1 MFYRSP
7 YQHVMMFQSLVHHC
21 PVQLCLKRWTFL
33 PSLHCINCSWVKLSM
48 SSHGVV
54 ILHSLYCSS
63 RDQSLG
69 TSSSPNSSMQKQH
82 VTRQTSLLSWRYGLI
97 SLIHWEFK
105 ARPLSVLYLYLCVW
119 GVCFYTCM
127 IWVCL
132 QERTRTALLEVLVQE
147 LARKTNELS
156 GTSSPGPVS
165 SKDSRNFMD
174 NIKRALSKKEP
185 RVTESSTRRS
195 NGSASLTPVGE
206 DQSASVRHSIQLSY
220 NVNNLVIVYSHP
232 KMLISL

>member
-1 MFYRSP
+1 MGFI
-7 YQHVMMFQSLVHHC
+7 HVPMCM
-21 PVQLCLKRWTFL
+21 R
-33 PSLHCINCSWVKLSM
+33 
-48 SSHGVV
+48 
-54 ILHSLYCSS
+54 
-63 RDQSLG
+63 
-69 TSSSPNSSMQKQH
+69 
-82 VTRQTSLLSWRYGLI
+82 
-97 SLIHWEFK
+97 
-105 ARPLSVLYLYLCVW
+105 
-119 GVCFYTCM
+119 VCFYTCM
-127 IWVCL
+127 IWVSL

-147 LARKTNELS
+147 LARKTNELC

-206 DQSASVRHSIQLSY
+206 DQSASVSHSLQPSY

-232 KMLISL
+232 KMLISLLSAILTCLINIFIVYSLETTQAPSMLIRLLLSLFVNKL